1 MNVSKKKSLKEVVKD
16 FKKSPSAE
24 SLAKVF
30 QTLDKSAKSGIIK
43 KNTAS
48 RLKSRLSAVFAKREH
63 ALTFS
68 MQVVKALPILNVG
81 NVQCFRIRQGGYPA
95 PLVDGVPLANEKD
108 LVPAV
113 TFSIGCELVFST
125 GGRL

>member
-1 MNVSKKKSLKEVVKD
+1 MPITASAKKALRQNIPRRAMNVSKKKSLKEVVKD

-48 RLKSRLSAVFAKREH
+48 RLKSRLSAVFAKRE
-63 ALTFS
+63 S
-68 MQVVKALPILNVG
+68 K
-81 NVQCFRIRQGGYPA
+81 
-95 PLVDGVPLANEKD
+95 
-108 LVPAV
+108 
-113 TFSIGCELVFST
+113 
-125 GGRL
+125 

>member
-1 MNVSKKKSLKEVVKD
+1 MPITASAKKALRQNITRRAMNVSRKKSLKEVVKD

-48 RLKSRLSAVFAKREH
+48 RLKSRLSAVFAKRE
-63 ALTFS
+63 S
-68 MQVVKALPILNVG
+68 K
-81 NVQCFRIRQGGYPA
+81 
-95 PLVDGVPLANEKD
+95 
-108 LVPAV
+108 
-113 TFSIGCELVFST
+113 
-125 GGRL
+125 